1 MDSMK
6 RQMAII
12 QAVLGGI
19 GAVSLFVA
27 AIGIANTMMM
37 SIYERTKEI
46 GVMKVLGCSLK
57 NIRKMFLM
65 EAGLIGVIGGY
76 HRKHIK
82 LSYISSDQY
91 TGKKR
96 LGVMD
101 GMAQI
106 SYIPLWLMLA
116 SIGFAMLVG
125 LLAGYFPAKRA
136 MKLRV
141 RWKQSGIRELLS
153 KRRPA
158 RKKTKEERG

>member
-1 MDSMK
+1 MGYNVETNAEYMESME

-57 NIRKMFLM
+57 NIRGMFLM
-65 EAGLIGVIGGY
+65 EAGFIGVIGGV
-76 HRKHIK
+76 IGNI
-82 LSYISSDQY
+82 LSLLMSAVINFLAGNAQV
-91 TGKKR
+91 
-96 LGVMD
+96 LMD
-101 GMAQI
+101 GADI

-125 LLAGYFPAKRA
+125 IIAGYFPAKRA
-136 MKLRV
+136 MKL
-141 RWKQSGIRELLS
+141 SPLEAIRNN
-153 KRRPA
+153 
-158 RKKTKEERG
+158 